1 MLEKK
6 LRQDDPF
13 EEPHGDAN
21 MIIAHLVPDF
31 GNSFTGQSSHIWG
44 VRNIG
49 CSSTTLTEREKKS
62 GVQLT
67 LSFILYQANPLYNL
81 WGQPHMKLKNIMLKI
96 QWVAND
102 VTTLNLY
109 FFSDYQATWSTSSD
123 PSYGATPKKPI
134 NLYTWEEEVDHAT
147 IDPLVSCP

>member
-1 MLEKK
+1 MNAGKK
-6 LRQDDPF
+6 APARW
-13 EEPHGDAN
+13 
-21 MIIAHLVPDF
+21 
-31 GNSFTGQSSHIWG
+31 SIWRATNG
-44 VRNIG
+44 
-49 CSSTTLTEREKKS
+49 REKKS

-96 QWVAND
+96 KWVAND

-147 IDPLVSCP
+147 IDPLASCPYVWEEGAWGYWKWALYCRGKYDFSRTNVICFYVVFF